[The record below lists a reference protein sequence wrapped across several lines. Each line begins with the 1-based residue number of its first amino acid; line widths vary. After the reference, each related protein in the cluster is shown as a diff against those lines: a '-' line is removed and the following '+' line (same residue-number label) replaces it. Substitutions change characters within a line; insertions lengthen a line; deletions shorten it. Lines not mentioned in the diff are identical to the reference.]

1 MGIDKSNVR
10 YVVHY
15 NMPRSMEAYYQE
27 AGRAGRDGEPSEC
40 ILLYSG
46 QDIFTARW
54 MIEHNPPNE
63 ALSAAEQANV
73 RRLDMNRL
81 NSMIDY
87 CTKDVCLRTRILQYF
102 GEKTGEACGDCGH
115 CTGGRYAEAGE
126 KPSAKTRR
134 AAADKPAKP
143 MKAPKKIDAP
153 KDGLIEQLKGVRMAL
168 AKVQHVPPYIICN
181 DATLASMARI
191 RPQTRQGMLSVSG
204 MGEVKTAKYGDAFLQ
219 VIKAYTVQEKRMRT
233 QVAAIA
239 REAQSA
245 ALRSKPKA
253 VPEPVVRVY
262 EPPKDVL
269 PAPLRPPLEND
280 DADLADAYLSGMSI
294 QQIADEL
301 ERSPGE
307 IRQRLSDMDLIF

>member
-1 MGIDKSNVR
+1 
-10 YVVHY
+10 
-15 NMPRSMEAYYQE
+15 MPRSMEAYYQE

-102 GEKTGEACGDCGH
+102 GEKAGEACGDCGH

-126 KPSAKTRR
+126 KPSANTRR
-134 AAADKPAKP
+134 ATTADKPVKTDKP
-143 MKAPKKIDAP
+143 ALKKIDAP

-168 AKVQHVPPYIICN
+168 AKAQHVPPYIICN

-191 RPQTRQGMLSVSG
+191 RPQTKQGMLSVSG
-204 MGEVKTAKYGDAFLQ
+204 MGEVKTAKYGDAFLK
-219 VIKAYTVQEKRMRT
+219 VIKDYAVQEKRMRS

-245 ALRSKPKA
+245 AYRNKPS
-253 VPEPVVRVY
+253 VPARQVVHVY
-262 EPPKDVL
+262 EPPRNAPVI
-269 PAPLRPPLEND
+269 PLRPPLED
-280 DADLADAYLSGMSI
+280 DDCDIADAYLSGVSI
-294 QQIADEL
+294 QEMADEL
-301 ERSPGE
+301 GVSPSV
-307 IRQRLSDMDLIF
+307 IRQRLADMDLIF